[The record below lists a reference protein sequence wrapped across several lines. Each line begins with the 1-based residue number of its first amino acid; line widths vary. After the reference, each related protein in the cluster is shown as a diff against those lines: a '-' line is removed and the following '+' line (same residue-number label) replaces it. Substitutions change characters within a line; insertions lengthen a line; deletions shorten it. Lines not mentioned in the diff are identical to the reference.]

1 MTPTMM
7 TRDEFVF
14 KLLSKFDG
22 GTSVP
27 EHTPAEELDVGL
39 LNSIAAL
46 TFGVPF
52 FSRNEGTLKDI
63 MDDLYEQYT
72 YKK

>member
-1 MTPTMM
+1 MTPTML
-7 TRDEFVF
+7 TRDEFVW
-14 KLLSKFDG
+14 KLLGKFEG
-22 GTSVP
+22 GISMP
-27 EHTPAEELDVGL
+27 EHTPAEEVNVGL

-52 FSRNEGTLKDI
+52 FSRGEGTLKD
-63 MDDLYEQYT
+63 MLDDLYEQYT